1 MESTA
6 WRGQRQIGQTGK
18 KGDRTSRTSRVHV
31 ARGPCLYPCPWSF
44 PDSQSSQADRRKAA
58 ELTFAC
64 APFPRPRPVVREAG
78 CGGPP
83 LSFFSSSDM
92 PLRERP
98 QSTDADAWR
107 WDNCKRWCGA
117 TKHTLR
123 RSPAWLDAAGVE
135 WVQCVERGEGAA
147 SCTRRECSGGGSKR
161 NGFIARDMCVCMCV
175 YVTWCR
181 HTWHTWLAVA
191 LGMRLGWSEGAPSGW
206 MKGQDGGRHWQ
217 CGHWQRGSLEVG
229 KTFSEAGPCRME

>member
-1 MESTA
+1 MRSLCGHPSTGWCGNGKHSVA
-6 WRGQRQIGQTGK
+6 GTGT
-18 KGDRTSRTSRVHV
+18 DR
-31 ARGPCLYPCPWSF
+31 
-44 PDSQSSQADRRKAA
+44 ADREERGSHVTYLPRPRRSRPLSLPLPLEFPRFP
-58 ELTFAC
+58 ELPGRPPEGCRATFAC

-161 NGFIARDMCVCMCV
+161 NGFIARDVCVCMCV
-175 YVTWCR
+175 YV
-181 HTWHTWLAVA
+181 
-191 LGMRLGWSEGAPSGW
+191 
-206 MKGQDGGRHWQ
+206 
-217 CGHWQRGSLEVG
+217 
-229 KTFSEAGPCRME
+229 